1 MTPRDNGPKA
11 GDPSAARTAI
21 GEEAPLE
28 ELSRRRAAAL
38 RMGGDEAVAKWRAQ
52 GRMTARERIAAFA
65 DPGSF
70 QELGALTGKGDYT
83 PEGELRDVTP
93 SNCVM
98 GRAASSGAP
107 VMVVAD
113 DFTIRGGSSEAAVAD
128 KWIYAERMAHDFRM
142 PLVRLVDSAG
152 GSVKILEQAGRTK
165 IPGYQLLPST
175 ALMGVAP
182 VASVAFGA
190 CVGLGAVRALG
201 AHFSVMVKGQAQVF
215 AAGPPVVKQGL
226 GHDVTKEELGGT
238 DVCTR
243 VSGIINNA
251 ADTEQDALAQ
261 VRRFLSYLPTNSW
274 HLPPRV
280 SPTDDRERQDADL
293 DTLIPNDRRKTYK
306 SRRIAEAV
314 FDRDSLFEI
323 APAFGASV
331 RTFFARLDGY
341 AVGAMLNDPAI
352 MGGALTRAA
361 GQKIERFVDLC
372 DSFNLPVVNL
382 VDQPG
387 VMIGVDAERAG
398 TLLAAA
404 RAGAAIEQA
413 SVPWVSV
420 VVRRAF
426 GVAGSMLGP
435 WQGPTGTSLN
445 HRFAWPTARW
455 GSIPIEGGVAAAY
468 KREIEA
474 APDPAARREEIERRY
489 QKLASPFRTAEAFGV
504 VDILRPAETR
514 GVLCRWVA
522 DAYRLLETTPLGPKR
537 RTVR

>member
-1 MTPRDNGPKA
+1 
-11 GDPSAARTAI
+11 
-21 GEEAPLE
+21 
-28 ELSRRRAAAL
+28 
-38 RMGGDEAVAKWRAQ
+38 
-52 GRMTARERIAAFA
+52 MTARERIAAFA
-65 DPGSF
+65 DPGTF
-70 QELGALTGKGDYT
+70 HELGMLTGKGDYSA
-83 PEGELRDVTP
+83 EGELRGVTP

-98 GRAASSGAP
+98 GRAEATGAP

-128 KWIYAERMAHDFRM
+128 KWIYAERMAYEFRL

-152 GSVKILEQAGRTK
+152 GSVKILEQSGRTK
-165 IPGYQLLPST
+165 IPGYPLLPST

-190 CVGLGAVRALG
+190 CVGLGAIRAIG
-201 AHFSVMVKGQAQVF
+201 VHFSVMVKGQAQVF

-226 GHDVTKEELGGT
+226 GHDVTKEELGGW

-243 VSGIINNA
+243 VSGVINNA
-251 ADTEQDALAQ
+251 AETERDALQQ
-261 VRRFLSYLPTNSW
+261 VRRFLSYLPPNSW
-274 HLPPRV
+274 RLAPRV
-280 SPTDDRERQDADL
+280 APTDDPRRAEPDL
-293 DTLIPNDRRKTYK
+293 DALIPSDRRKPYK

-323 APAFGASV
+323 APLFGASV
-331 RTFFARLDGY
+331 RTFLARLDGY
-341 AVGAMLNDPAI
+341 PVGVMLNDPSF
-352 MGGALTRAA
+352 MGGALTRAG

-372 DSFNLPVVNL
+372 DSFNLPVINL

-387 VMIGVDAERAG
+387 VMIGADAERAG
-398 TLLAAA
+398 TLIAAA

-426 GVAGSMLGP
+426 GVAGSMVGP
-435 WQGPTGTSLN
+435 WQGPNGTSLN
-445 HRFAWPTARW
+445 HRFAWPSARW

-474 APDPAARREEIERRY
+474 ASDPASHREALERRY
-489 QKLASPFRTAEAFGV
+489 QRLASPFRTAEAFGV
-504 VDILRPAETR
+504 VDIIKPSETR
-514 GVLCRWVA
+514 SVLCQWVA
-522 DAYRLLETTPLGPKR
+522 DAYRLLETQSASLGPKR
-537 RTVR
+537 RTMR